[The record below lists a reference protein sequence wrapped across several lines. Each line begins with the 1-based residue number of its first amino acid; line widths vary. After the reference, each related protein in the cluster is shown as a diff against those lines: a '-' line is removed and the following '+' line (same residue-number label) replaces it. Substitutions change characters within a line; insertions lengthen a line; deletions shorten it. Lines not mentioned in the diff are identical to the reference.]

1 MAYGISLKLSNPIEV
16 LHSDVSIV
24 VRQDGEKI
32 GTLTLSKGTIDWRPK
47 HAKSGKEKETQ
58 LTWAQFAEVMKKA
71 NDR

>member
-1 MAYGISLKLSNPIEV
+1 M
-16 LHSDVSIV
+16 V
-24 VRQDGEKI
+24 VRENNRKI

-58 LTWAQFAEVMKKA
+58 LTWTRFAEVMKEA